1 MRDNATEVL
10 EGVGTAVVE
19 VCVILDDLPSGG
31 LDCNITA
38 ELATI
43 DITAGTYG
51 VLLAKDC
58 LLRSRSRNVSVYSY
72 TGLCSPDFS

>member
-19 VCVILDDLPSGG
+19 VCIILADLPSGG

-43 DITAGTYG
+43 DITAGTYS
-51 VLLAKDC
+51 VL
-58 LLRSRSRNVSVYSY
+58 
-72 TGLCSPDFS
+72 